1 MRVVDQH
8 AVKQV
13 HVQANK
19 SLRNLPDKWQQF
31 VNIGKFKIGE
41 LRAPLTLC

>member
-13 HVQANK
+13 EANK
-19 SLRNLPDKWQQF
+19 SLPNLPDKWQQF

>member
-13 HVQANK
+13 EANK

-41 LRAPLTLC
+41 LRAPLNLC